1 MKKENKMQK
10 EITVKVE
17 LNAQQIAL
25 LLQILDEQISIGN
38 MVSSDNALA
47 FGVLEILETAENT
60 AYSHLHY
67 FS

>member
-10 EITVKVE
+10 ENTVKVE

-47 FGVLEILETAENT
+47 SGVLEILETAENT

>member
-17 LNAQQIAL
+17 LTAQQIAL

-47 FGVLEILETAENT
+47 SGVLEILETAENT

>member
-1 MKKENKMQK
+1 MKQENKMQK
-10 EITVKVE
+10 EITVNVE

-38 MVSSDNALA
+38 VEASEKPLA
-47 FGVLEILETAENT
+47 FGVLEILETAENS